1 MDPMSEHTKLFERAA
16 ARYGPPDLSMDGLL
30 KHRDRK
36 RRNQRIA
43 AGVVGMAVFVAAIWI
58 VTSVGSLDRTETPA
72 VPGGATGPVQ
82 TGPEETG
89 PEETGPAETGS
100 AEAGSAFPQPEPTGI
115 GVTAP
120 WFDRNV
126 NHMCGEP
133 GADDCADDYTLDL
146 DSGAMAPLPESIR
159 RGAWYAVSPDGSEVA
174 YIDRAEDGRQVFV
187 AQLDGTQIRQ
197 VTHEPPGVDGPLAW
211 SPDGTTIA
219 YLDGAK
225 NRAQQ
230 VFVVDLESG
239 RTTQVT
245 FEPEGI
251 NDLQFSPD
259 GASILYTAQRP
270 GTHEML
276 TVPVTGGEASRLVAV
291 SDLAGAS
298 VSPDGSLLAYVC
310 NTTVGAGTD
319 GSLCLANADGSDPRV
334 LVTARVPL
342 PVLQPRWSPDG
353 TRLVFWVFHS
363 WYVYVLDVASGE
375 TTLVGAGSSPSW
387 VDDHTLII
395 EIWTGGA

>member
-1 MDPMSEHTKLFERAA
+1 MNQLKELLDREAHRVVADPDALESTFR
-16 ARYGPPDLSMDGLL
+16 R
-30 KHRDRK
+30 RDRK

-43 AGVVGMAVFVAAIWI
+43 AGIVGIAVFVAAVWI
-58 VTSVGSLDRTETPA
+58 VTSGLSLDRSETPVPAVSGTTGHTETRPA
-72 VPGGATGPVQ
+72 
-82 TGPEETG
+82 ETG
-89 PEETGPAETGS
+89 PAETRPAETGPAETGS
-100 AEAGSAFPQPEPTGI
+100 PFPQPESTGI
-115 GVTAP
+115 SVTAP

-126 NHMCGEP
+126 NHMCGDEP
-133 GADDCADDYTLDL
+133 GWGCDDNYTLDL

-159 RGAWYAVSPDGSEVA
+159 RGAWYTVSPDSSEIA

-219 YLDGAK
+219 YLDRAED
-225 NRAQQ
+225 RAQQ

-245 FEPEGI
+245 FEPEGV

-259 GASILYTAQRP
+259 GVSILYTAQRP
-270 GTHEML
+270 GTAEML
-276 TVPVTGGEASRLVAV
+276 TVPVTGGEGSRLVTV

-319 GSLCLANADGSDPRV
+319 ASLCLANADGSDHRV
-334 LVTARVPL
+334 LVTASVPL
-342 PVLQPRWSPDG
+342 PVLRPTWSPDG
-353 TRLVFWVFHS
+353 TRLAYWVFHS
-363 WYVYVLDVASGE
+363 WNVYVIDVASGE